1 MQINSLIINKENFV
15 LVNNV
20 GKSNENFKAFQKAHV
35 TRCAWLNSVKEI
47 AITVG
52 TGTERLSIVL
62 SDVSK
67 ADALVASEAL
77 QSEKTHDFTVGN
89 DEDEDE
95 ESDSDEDVKDNKPKT
110 STAKDTPPLPTEP
123 IKLGAPGTIAGSD
136 A

>member
-20 GKSNENFKAFQKAHV
+20 GKPNENFKAFQKSHV

-52 TGTERLSIVL
+52 TSTDRVSIVL
-62 SDVSK
+62 EGVSK
-67 ADALVASEAL
+67 TDALLASEAL
-77 QSEKTHDFTVGN
+77 QSEKTHDFTIGN
-89 DEDEDE
+89 SDDEDED
-95 ESDSDEDVKDNKPKT
+95 SDSDEDGEDATIKT

-123 IKLGAPGTIAGSD
+123 IKLGAPGHRAGLD